1 MVQMNERE
9 GCRDEELIAAFL
21 EGDQSAFEEL
31 ARRYETQVFN
41 LAYRILGN
49 RSDALDVSQE
59 VFILLFRKLG
69 TFRSESRFSTW
80 LYRVATNACRDYT
93 RKKRYHLS
101 LADRAD
107 EDMPEWEEML
117 PGDAENPDDLLIVTE
132 LRERVRTAIRELPLK
147 FREVV
152 FLHDI
157 EGYSYGE
164 VSEILGISLGTVK
177 SRLNRA
183 RRRLAQELRGLA
195 EPTENAPA
203 SKPVEEG
210 TAVRDEG
217 FSGDGKTRRD
227 RLP

>member
-1 MVQMNERE
+1 MNDLD
-9 GCRDEELIAAFL
+9 GYRDEELIAAFL
-21 EGDQSAFEEL
+21 EGDQLAFEEL
-31 ARRYETQVFN
+31 VRRYQTQVFN
-41 LAYRILGN
+41 LAYRILGD
-49 RSDALDVSQE
+49 RTDALDVSQE

-101 LADRAD
+101 LSSRAD

-117 PGDAENPDDLLIVTE
+117 PGDEENPDDLLISAE
-132 LRERVRTAIRELPLK
+132 LQGRVRAAIRELPLK

-157 EGYSYGE
+157 EGYNYNE
-164 VSEILGISLGTVK
+164 IAEILGISLGTVK

-183 RRRLAQELRGLA
+183 RHRLAHELRGLA
-195 EPTENAPA
+195 EPMEKADTSNT
-203 SKPVEEG
+203 VEEG
-210 TAVRDEG
+210 IPVLDEG
-217 FSGDGKTRRD
+217 NSRDGTTRKD
-227 RLP
+227 NLP

>member
-1 MVQMNERE
+1 MDYLD
-9 GCRDEELIAAFL
+9 GYKDEELIAAFL

-31 ARRYETQVFN
+31 VRRYETQVFN

-49 RSDALDVSQE
+49 RTDALDVSQE

-101 LADRAD
+101 LSSRAD

-117 PGDAENPDDLLIVTE
+117 PGDEENPDDLLISAE
-132 LRERVRTAIRELPLK
+132 LQGRVRAAIRELPIK

-157 EGYSYGE
+157 EGYNYNE
-164 VSEILGISLGTVK
+164 ISEILGISLGTVK

-183 RRRLAQELRGLA
+183 RHRLAYELRGLA
-195 EPTENAPA
+195 EPMEKADTSN
-203 SKPVEEG
+203 SVEEG
-210 TAVRDEG
+210 ISVPGEGSSRDGSVRRG
-217 FSGDGKTRRD
+217 HR
-227 RLP
+227 P